1 MKEERAYFLFDRSP
15 RTALT
20 DSFLS
25 AEKKA
30 LSVVLLSTE
39 KGLEEE
45 YPSYRVS
52 IAPVALAVTSRSE
65 NGVIKDSYTLPH
77 DLKEGRDPFLL
88 TLNETNPLVLGVSVA
103 FRAFSWS

>member
-1 MKEERAYFLFDRSP
+1 MKEERADFLFDRSP

-30 LSVVLLSTE
+30 LSLSVVLLSTE

-45 YPSYRVS
+45 FPSYRAAYRS
-52 IAPVALAVTSRSE
+52 VTE
-65 NGVIKDSYTLPH
+65 
-77 DLKEGRDPFLL
+77 
-88 TLNETNPLVLGVSVA
+88 
-103 FRAFSWS
+103 